1 VLGRSGSGKSTL
13 MNLLGLLERP
23 DSGRYELRERDVS
36 KLCEDDRAAIRST
49 EIGFVFQLPALLPR
63 STALENVEL
72 SLLYAGIRR
81 EERLYRANDALDRV
95 GLAHRKHH
103 WPHQLSGGEQQRVA
117 IARAIVN
124 NPALILAD
132 EPTGALDSKTGREIL
147 SLFENLHRD
156 GRTVIVVT
164 HASDVA
170 ERAGRHLTL
179 DDGCI
184 VADDGR

>member
-1 VLGRSGSGKSTL
+1 
-13 MNLLGLLERP
+13 
-23 DSGRYELRERDVS
+23 
-36 KLCEDDRAAIRST
+36 
-49 EIGFVFQLPALLPR
+49 
-63 STALENVEL
+63 
-72 SLLYAGIRR
+72 
-81 EERLYRANDALDRV
+81 
-95 GLAHRKHH
+95 LAHRKHH